1 MSHKFD
7 LNKNTQNFSNKLP
20 PNKLPK
26 KASNYSLKTE
36 ATMKTDASLYQ
47 NQDFSSL
54 KTDKQDIKNKLS
66 LNKNDKPRN
75 NLKMINSV
83 QNKDIKNFM
92 SDLEPSNKKKINRYE
107 DEEEKSPKKSSKKT
121 NNNIIMITETLN
133 MNELKIMN
141 MVGKGSYGN
150 IYQVEEVKTNQ
161 KLAMKKLIADGPDE
175 LQKFKNNIALYNSF
189 NLLGKNSNKN
199 ILPYFKYLIK
209 KLDITTYSI
218 YITMPLAECDWHK
231 LITDKKNIQSE
242 KVLHK
247 FLKCLAIAGSFLQKS
262 CVAHRDIKPQN
273 VLITKQNE
281 IFLTD
286 FDEAINVKAAVGIYE
301 IRGSEAYM
309 SPILEKNLI
318 LGQKKV
324 KHNVFKSDV
333 YSLGLSFVYAMTKNL
348 EILPKIKK
356 CEDDKI
362 NEKLLRDNIIKG
374 GKYSEDFI
382 KTIMKMVAYEE
393 KNRFD
398 FHELA
403 ELFKKNK

>member
-1 MSHKFD
+1 MSHKFN
-7 LNKNTQNFSNKLP
+7 LNKNIENSSNKLP
-20 PNKLPK
+20 SNKFPK

-36 ATMKTDASLYQ
+36 ATTVASLS

-54 KTDKQDIKNKLS
+54 KTDKQELKNKLS
-66 LNKNDKPRN
+66 INKNDKPRN
-75 NLKMINSV
+75 KLKMINSA
-83 QNKDIKNFM
+83 QNQEIKHFL
-92 SDLEPSNKKKINRYE
+92 SDLEPTKKKEKHINRYE
-107 DEEEKSPKKSSKKT
+107 DEEDQSPKKSSKKT
-121 NNNIIMITETLN
+121 NNNIIMITDTLN
-133 MNELKIMN
+133 MNEIKIMN
-141 MVGKGSYGN
+141 MIGKGSYGN

-262 CVAHRDIKPQN
+262 NVAHRDIKPQN

-286 FDEAINVKAAVGIYE
+286 FDEAINVKTAIGIYD

-382 KTIMKMVAYEE
+382 KTIMKMVAYDE
-393 KNRFD
+393 KNRYD

-403 ELFKKNK
+403 ELFKKK

>member
-1 MSHKFD
+1 MSHKFN
-7 LNKNTQNFSNKLP
+7 LNKNFENSSNKLP
-20 PNKLPK
+20 SNKFPK

-36 ATMKTDASLYQ
+36 ATTVASLS
-47 NQDFSSL
+47 NQDYSSL
-54 KTDKQDIKNKLS
+54 KKDKQELKNKLS

-75 NLKMINSV
+75 NLKMINSS
-83 QNKDIKNFM
+83 QNKEIKNFL
-92 SDLEPSNKKKINRYE
+92 SDLEPTKKKEKHINRYE
-107 DEEEKSPKKSSKKT
+107 DEEDQSPKKSSKKT
-121 NNNIIMITETLN
+121 NNNIIMITDTLN
-133 MNELKIMN
+133 MNEIKIMN
-141 MVGKGSYGN
+141 MIGKGSYGN

-262 CVAHRDIKPQN
+262 NVAHRDIKPQN

-286 FDEAINVKAAVGIYE
+286 FDEAINVKTAIGIYD

-382 KTIMKMVAYEE
+382 KTIMKMIAYEE
-393 KNRFD
+393 KNRYD

-403 ELFKKNK
+403 ELFKKK

>member
-1 MSHKFD
+1 MSHKFN
-7 LNKNTQNFSNKLP
+7 LNKNFENSSNKLP
-20 PNKLPK
+20 SNKFPK

-36 ATMKTDASLYQ
+36 ATTVASLS

-54 KTDKQDIKNKLS
+54 KTNKQELKNKLS
-66 LNKNDKPRN
+66 LNKNDKSRN
-75 NLKMINSV
+75 KLKMINSA
-83 QNKDIKNFM
+83 QNNEIKNFL
-92 SDLEPSNKKKINRYE
+92 SDLEPTKKKEKHINRYE
-107 DEEEKSPKKSSKKT
+107 DEEDQSPKKSSKKT
-121 NNNIIMITETLN
+121 NNNIIMITDTLN
-133 MNELKIMN
+133 MNEIKIMN
-141 MVGKGSYGN
+141 MIGKGSYGN

-262 CVAHRDIKPQN
+262 NVAHRDIKPQN

-286 FDEAINVKAAVGIYE
+286 FDEAINVKAAIGIYD

-393 KNRFD
+393 KNRYD

-403 ELFKKNK
+403 ELFKKK

>member
-1 MSHKFD
+1 MSHKFN
-7 LNKNTQNFSNKLP
+7 LNKNFENSSNKLP
-20 PNKLPK
+20 SNKFPK

-36 ATMKTDASLYQ
+36 ATTVASLS

-54 KTDKQDIKNKLS
+54 KTDKLELKNKLS

-75 NLKMINSV
+75 NLKMINSA
-83 QNKDIKNFM
+83 QNNEIINFL
-92 SDLEPSNKKKINRYE
+92 SDLEPTKKKEKHINRYE
-107 DEEEKSPKKSSKKT
+107 DEEDQSPKKSSKKT
-121 NNNIIMITETLN
+121 NNNIIMITDTLN
-133 MNELKIMN
+133 MNEIKIMN
-141 MVGKGSYGN
+141 MIGKGSYGN

-262 CVAHRDIKPQN
+262 NVAHRDIKPQN

-286 FDEAINVKAAVGIYE
+286 FDEAINVKTAIGIYD

-382 KTIMKMVAYEE
+382 KTIMKMVAYDE
-393 KNRFD
+393 KNRYD

-403 ELFKKNK
+403 ELFKKK

>member
-1 MSHKFD
+1 MSHKFN
-7 LNKNTQNFSNKLP
+7 LNKNLENSSNKLP
-20 PNKLPK
+20 SNKFPK

-36 ATMKTDASLYQ
+36 ATTVASLS
-47 NQDFSSL
+47 NQDYNSL
-54 KTDKQDIKNKLS
+54 KTDKQELKNKLS
-66 LNKNDKPRN
+66 LNKNDKSRN
-75 NLKMINSV
+75 NLKMMNST
-83 QNKDIKNFM
+83 QNKEIKNFL
-92 SDLEPSNKKKINRYE
+92 SDLEPTKKKEKHINRYE
-107 DEEEKSPKKSSKKT
+107 DEEDQSPKKSSKKT
-121 NNNIIMITETLN
+121 NNNIIMITDTLN

-141 MVGKGSYGN
+141 MIGKGSYGN

-231 LITDKKNIQSE
+231 LIIDKKNIQSE

-286 FDEAINVKAAVGIYE
+286 FDEAINVKSAVGIYE

-356 CEDDKI
+356 CEDDKV
-362 NEKLLRDNIIKG
+362 NEKLLRDNIVKG
-374 GKYSEDFI
+374 GKYSDDFI

>member
-1 MSHKFD
+1 MSHKFN
-7 LNKNTQNFSNKLP
+7 LNKNIENSSNKLP
-20 PNKLPK
+20 SNKFPK

-36 ATMKTDASLYQ
+36 ATTVASLS
-47 NQDFSSL
+47 NQDYSSL
-54 KTDKQDIKNKLS
+54 KTDKQELKNKLS

-75 NLKMINSV
+75 NLKMMNSA
-83 QNKDIKNFM
+83 QNKEIKNFL
-92 SDLEPSNKKKINRYE
+92 SDLEPTKKKEKHINRYE
-107 DEEEKSPKKSSKKT
+107 DEEDQSPKKSSKKT
-121 NNNIIMITETLN
+121 NNNIIMITDTLN

-141 MVGKGSYGN
+141 MIGKGSYGN

-262 CVAHRDIKPQN
+262 NVAHRDIKPQN

-286 FDEAINVKAAVGIYE
+286 FDEAINVKTAIGIYD

-382 KTIMKMVAYEE
+382 KTIMKMIAYEE

>member
-1 MSHKFD
+1 MSHKFN
-7 LNKNTQNFSNKLP
+7 LNKNIENSSNKLP
-20 PNKLPK
+20 SNKFPK

-36 ATMKTDASLYQ
+36 ATTVASLS
-47 NQDFSSL
+47 NQDYSSL
-54 KTDKQDIKNKLS
+54 KTDKQELKNKLS

-75 NLKMINSV
+75 NLKMMNSS
-83 QNKDIKNFM
+83 QNKEIKNFL
-92 SDLEPSNKKKINRYE
+92 SDLEPTKKKEKHINRYE
-107 DEEEKSPKKSSKKT
+107 DEEDQSPKKSSKKT
-121 NNNIIMITETLN
+121 NNNIIMITDTLN

-141 MVGKGSYGN
+141 MIGKGSYGN

-356 CEDDKI
+356 CEDDKV

-374 GKYSEDFI
+374 GKYSDDFI

>member
-1 MSHKFD
+1 MSHKFN
-7 LNKNTQNFSNKLP
+7 LNKNLENSSNKLP
-20 PNKLPK
+20 SNKFPK

-36 ATMKTDASLYQ
+36 ATTVASLS
-47 NQDFSSL
+47 NQDYSSL
-54 KTDKQDIKNKLS
+54 KTDKQELKNKLS
-66 LNKNDKPRN
+66 LNKNDKSRN
-75 NLKMINSV
+75 NLKMMNST
-83 QNKDIKNFM
+83 QNKEIKNFL
-92 SDLEPSNKKKINRYE
+92 SDLEPTKKKEKHINRYE
-107 DEEEKSPKKSSKKT
+107 DEEDQSPKKSSKKT
-121 NNNIIMITETLN
+121 NNNIIMITDTLN

-141 MVGKGSYGN
+141 MIGKGSYGN

-286 FDEAINVKAAVGIYE
+286 FDEAINVKSAVGIYE

-356 CEDDKI
+356 CEDDKV
-362 NEKLLRDNIIKG
+362 NEKLLRDNIVKG
-374 GKYSEDFI
+374 GKYSDDFI

>member
-1 MSHKFD
+1 MSHKFN
-7 LNKNTQNFSNKLP
+7 LNKNIENSSNKLP
-20 PNKLPK
+20 SNKFPK

-36 ATMKTDASLYQ
+36 ATTVASLS
-47 NQDFSSL
+47 NQDYSSL
-54 KTDKQDIKNKLS
+54 KTDKQELKNKLS

-75 NLKMINSV
+75 NLKMMNSA
-83 QNKDIKNFM
+83 QNKEINNFL
-92 SDLEPSNKKKINRYE
+92 SDLEPTKKKEKHINRYE
-107 DEEEKSPKKSSKKT
+107 DEEDQSPKKSSKKT
-121 NNNIIMITETLN
+121 NNNIIMITDTLN

-141 MVGKGSYGN
+141 MIGKGSYGN

-356 CEDDKI
+356 CEDDKV

-374 GKYSEDFI
+374 GKYSDDFI

>member
-1 MSHKFD
+1 MSHKFN
-7 LNKNTQNFSNKLP
+7 LNKNIENSSNKLP
-20 PNKLPK
+20 SNKFPK

-36 ATMKTDASLYQ
+36 ATTVASLS
-47 NQDFSSL
+47 NQDYSSL
-54 KTDKQDIKNKLS
+54 KTDKQELKNKLS

-75 NLKMINSV
+75 NLKMMNSS
-83 QNKDIKNFM
+83 QNKEIKNFL
-92 SDLEPSNKKKINRYE
+92 SDLEPKKKKEKHINRYE
-107 DEEEKSPKKSSKKT
+107 DEEDQSPKKSSKKT
-121 NNNIIMITETLN
+121 NNNIIMITDTLN

-141 MVGKGSYGN
+141 MIGKGSYGN

-356 CEDDKI
+356 CEDDKV

-374 GKYSEDFI
+374 GKYSDDFI

>member
-1 MSHKFD
+1 MSHKFN
-7 LNKNTQNFSNKLP
+7 LNKNIENSSNKLP
-20 PNKLPK
+20 SNKFPK

-36 ATMKTDASLYQ
+36 ATTVASLS
-47 NQDFSSL
+47 NQDYNSL
-54 KTDKQDIKNKLS
+54 KTDKQELKNKLS
-66 LNKNDKPRN
+66 LNKNDKSRN
-75 NLKMINSV
+75 NLKMMNST
-83 QNKDIKNFM
+83 QNKEIKNFL
-92 SDLEPSNKKKINRYE
+92 SDLEPTKKKEKHINRYE
-107 DEEEKSPKKSSKKT
+107 DEEDQSPKKSSKKT
-121 NNNIIMITETLN
+121 NNNIIMITDTLN

-141 MVGKGSYGN
+141 MIGKGSYGN

-231 LITDKKNIQSE
+231 LIIDKKNIQSE

-286 FDEAINVKAAVGIYE
+286 FDEAINVKSAVGIYE

-356 CEDDKI
+356 CEDDKV
-362 NEKLLRDNIIKG
+362 NEKLLRDNIVKG
-374 GKYSEDFI
+374 GKYSDDFI

>member
-1 MSHKFD
+1 MSHKFN
-7 LNKNTQNFSNKLP
+7 LNKNIENSSNKLP
-20 PNKLPK
+20 SNKFPK

-36 ATMKTDASLYQ
+36 ATTVASLS

-54 KTDKQDIKNKLS
+54 KTDKQELKNKLS

-75 NLKMINSV
+75 NLKMINSS
-83 QNKDIKNFM
+83 QNKEIKNFL
-92 SDLEPSNKKKINRYE
+92 SDLEPTKKKEKHINRYE
-107 DEEEKSPKKSSKKT
+107 DEEDQSPKKSSKKT
-121 NNNIIMITETLN
+121 NNNIIMITDTLN

-141 MVGKGSYGN
+141 MIGKGSYGN

-356 CEDDKI
+356 CEDDKV
-362 NEKLLRDNIIKG
+362 NEKLLIDNIIKG
-374 GKYSEDFI
+374 GKYSDDFI

>member
-92 SDLEPSNKKKINRYE
+92 SHLEPSNKKKINRYE

-141 MVGKGSYGN
+141 MIGKGSYGN
-150 IYQVEEVKTNQ
+150 IYQVEDVKTNQ
-161 KLAMKKLIADGPDE
+161 KLAMKKLIADGPEE
-175 LQKFKNNIALYNSF
+175 LQKFKNFINLYNSF

-242 KVLHK
+242 KILHK

-262 CVAHRDIKPQN
+262 NVAHRDIKPQN

-286 FDEAINVKAAVGIYE
+286 FDEAINVKNAVGIYD
-301 IRGSEAYM
+301 IKGSEAYL

-324 KHNVFKSDV
+324 KHNIFKSDV

-348 EILPKIKK
+348 EMLPKIKK

-362 NEKLLRDNIIKG
+362 NEKILRDNIIKG
-374 GKYSEDFI
+374 GKYSDDFI
-382 KTIMKMVAYEE
+382 KTIMKMIAYEE
-393 KNRFD
+393 KNRYD

-403 ELFKKNK
+403 ELFKKK

>member
-1 MSHKFD
+1 MSHKFN
-7 LNKNTQNFSNKLP
+7 LNKNIENSSNKLP
-20 PNKLPK
+20 SNKFPK

-36 ATMKTDASLYQ
+36 ATTVASLS
-47 NQDFSSL
+47 NQDYSSL
-54 KTDKQDIKNKLS
+54 KTDKQELKNKLS

-75 NLKMINSV
+75 NLKMINSS
-83 QNKDIKNFM
+83 QNKEIKNFL
-92 SDLEPSNKKKINRYE
+92 SDLEPTKKKEKHINRYE
-107 DEEEKSPKKSSKKT
+107 DEEDQSPKKSSKKT
-121 NNNIIMITETLN
+121 NNNIIMITDTLN

-141 MVGKGSYGN
+141 MIGKGSYGN

-247 FLKCLAIAGSFLQKS
+247 S

-356 CEDDKI
+356 CEDDKV
-362 NEKLLRDNIIKG
+362 NEKLLIDNIIKG
-374 GKYSEDFI
+374 GKYSDDFI

>member
-1 MSHKFD
+1 
-7 LNKNTQNFSNKLP
+7 
-20 PNKLPK
+20 
-26 KASNYSLKTE
+26 
-36 ATMKTDASLYQ
+36 
-47 NQDFSSL
+47 
-54 KTDKQDIKNKLS
+54 
-66 LNKNDKPRN
+66 
-75 NLKMINSV
+75 
-83 QNKDIKNFM
+83 
-92 SDLEPSNKKKINRYE
+92 
-107 DEEEKSPKKSSKKT
+107 
-121 NNNIIMITETLN
+121 
-133 MNELKIMN
+133 
-141 MVGKGSYGN
+141 
-150 IYQVEEVKTNQ
+150 
-161 KLAMKKLIADGPDE
+161 MKKLIADGPDE

-262 CVAHRDIKPQN
+262 NVAHRDIKPQN

-286 FDEAINVKAAVGIYE
+286 FDEAINVKTAIGIYD

-382 KTIMKMVAYEE
+382 KTIMKMVAYDE
-393 KNRFD
+393 KNRYD

-403 ELFKKNK
+403 ELFKKK

>member
-1 MSHKFD
+1 MSYKFN
-7 LNKNTQNFSNKLP
+7 LNKNIENSSNKLP
-20 PNKLPK
+20 SNKFPK

-36 ATMKTDASLYQ
+36 ATTVASLS
-47 NQDFSSL
+47 NQDYSSL
-54 KTDKQDIKNKLS
+54 KTDKQELKNKLS

-75 NLKMINSV
+75 NLKMINSS
-83 QNKDIKNFM
+83 QNKEIKNFL
-92 SDLEPSNKKKINRYE
+92 SDLEPTKKKEKHINRYE
-107 DEEEKSPKKSSKKT
+107 DEEDQSPKKSSKKT
-121 NNNIIMITETLN
+121 NNNIIMITDTLN

-141 MVGKGSYGN
+141 MIGKGSYGN

-356 CEDDKI
+356 CEDDKV
-362 NEKLLRDNIIKG
+362 NEKLLIDNIIKG
-374 GKYSEDFI
+374 GKYSDDFI

>member
-1 MSHKFD
+1 MSHKFN
-7 LNKNTQNFSNKLP
+7 LNKNFENSSNKLP
-20 PNKLPK
+20 SNKFPK

-36 ATMKTDASLYQ
+36 ATTVASLS

-54 KTDKQDIKNKLS
+54 KTDKQELKNKLS

-75 NLKMINSV
+75 NLKMINSA
-83 QNKDIKNFM
+83 QNNEIINFL
-92 SDLEPSNKKKINRYE
+92 SDLEPTKKKEKHINRYE
-107 DEEEKSPKKSSKKT
+107 DEEDQSPKKSSKKT
-121 NNNIIMITETLN
+121 NNNIIMITDTLN
-133 MNELKIMN
+133 MNEIKIMN
-141 MVGKGSYGN
+141 MIGKGSYGN

-262 CVAHRDIKPQN
+262 NVAHRDIKPQN

-286 FDEAINVKAAVGIYE
+286 FDEAINVKTAIGIYD

-382 KTIMKMVAYEE
+382 KTIMKMIAYEE

-403 ELFKKNK
+403 ELFKKK

>member
-1 MSHKFD
+1 MSHKFN
-7 LNKNTQNFSNKLP
+7 LNKNIENSSNKLP
-20 PNKLPK
+20 SNKFPK

-36 ATMKTDASLYQ
+36 ATTVASLS
-47 NQDFSSL
+47 NQDYSSL
-54 KTDKQDIKNKLS
+54 KTDKQELKNKLS

-75 NLKMINSV
+75 NLKMMNSS
-83 QNKDIKNFM
+83 QNKEIKNFL
-92 SDLEPSNKKKINRYE
+92 SDLEPTKKKEKHINRYE
-107 DEEEKSPKKSSKKT
+107 DEEDQSPKKSSKKT
-121 NNNIIMITETLN
+121 NNNIIMITDTLN

-356 CEDDKI
+356 CEDDKV
-362 NEKLLRDNIIKG
+362 NEKLLIDNIIKG
-374 GKYSEDFI
+374 GKYSDDFI

>member
-1 MSHKFD
+1 MSHKFN
-7 LNKNTQNFSNKLP
+7 LNKNIENSSNKLP
-20 PNKLPK
+20 SNKFPK

-36 ATMKTDASLYQ
+36 ATTVASLS
-47 NQDFSSL
+47 NQDYSSL
-54 KTDKQDIKNKLS
+54 KTDKQELKNKLS

-75 NLKMINSV
+75 NLKMMNSA
-83 QNKDIKNFM
+83 QNKEINNFL
-92 SDLEPSNKKKINRYE
+92 SDLEPTKKKEKHINRYE
-107 DEEEKSPKKSSKKT
+107 DEEDQSPKKSSKKT
-121 NNNIIMITETLN
+121 NNNIIMITDTLN

-141 MVGKGSYGN
+141 MIGKGSYGN

-262 CVAHRDIKPQN
+262 NVAHRDIKPQN

-356 CEDDKI
+356 CEDDKV
-362 NEKLLRDNIIKG
+362 NEKLLIDNIIKG
-374 GKYSEDFI
+374 GKYSDDFI

>member
-1 MSHKFD
+1 MSHKFN
-7 LNKNTQNFSNKLP
+7 LNKNFENSSNKLP
-20 PNKLPK
+20 SNKFPK

-36 ATMKTDASLYQ
+36 ATTVASLS

-54 KTDKQDIKNKLS
+54 KTNKQELKNKLS
-66 LNKNDKPRN
+66 LNKNDKSRN
-75 NLKMINSV
+75 KLKMINSA
-83 QNKDIKNFM
+83 QNNEIKNFL
-92 SDLEPSNKKKINRYE
+92 SDLEPTKKKEKHINRYE
-107 DEEEKSPKKSSKKT
+107 DEEDQSPKKSSKKT
-121 NNNIIMITETLN
+121 NNNIIMITDTLN
-133 MNELKIMN
+133 MNEIKIMN
-141 MVGKGSYGN
+141 MIGKGSYGN

-262 CVAHRDIKPQN
+262 NVAHRDIKPQN

-286 FDEAINVKAAVGIYE
+286 FDEAINVKTAIGIYD

-403 ELFKKNK
+403 ELFKKK

>member
-1 MSHKFD
+1 MSHKFN
-7 LNKNTQNFSNKLP
+7 LNKNLENSSNKLP
-20 PNKLPK
+20 SNKFPK

-36 ATMKTDASLYQ
+36 ATTVASLS
-47 NQDFSSL
+47 NQDYSSL
-54 KTDKQDIKNKLS
+54 KTDKQELKNKLS
-66 LNKNDKPRN
+66 LNKNDKSRN
-75 NLKMINSV
+75 NLKMMNST
-83 QNKDIKNFM
+83 QNKEIKNFL
-92 SDLEPSNKKKINRYE
+92 SDLEPTKKKEKQINRYE
-107 DEEEKSPKKSSKKT
+107 DEEDQSPKKSSKKT
-121 NNNIIMITETLN
+121 NNNIIMITDTLN

-141 MVGKGSYGN
+141 MIGKGSYGN

-286 FDEAINVKAAVGIYE
+286 FDEAINVKSAVGIYE

-356 CEDDKI
+356 CEDDKV
-362 NEKLLRDNIIKG
+362 NEKLLRDNIVKG
-374 GKYSEDFI
+374 GKYSDDFI

>member
-1 MSHKFD
+1 MSHKFN
-7 LNKNTQNFSNKLP
+7 LNKNFENSSNKLP
-20 PNKLPK
+20 SNKFPK

-36 ATMKTDASLYQ
+36 ATTVASLS

-54 KTDKQDIKNKLS
+54 KTNKQELKNKLS
-66 LNKNDKPRN
+66 LNKNDKSRN
-75 NLKMINSV
+75 KLKMINSA
-83 QNKDIKNFM
+83 QNNEIKNFL
-92 SDLEPSNKKKINRYE
+92 SDLEPTKKKEKHINRYE
-107 DEEEKSPKKSSKKT
+107 DEEDQSPKKSSKKT
-121 NNNIIMITETLN
+121 NNNIIMITDTLN
-133 MNELKIMN
+133 MNEIKIMN
-141 MVGKGSYGN
+141 MIGKGSYGN

-262 CVAHRDIKPQN
+262 NVAHRDIKPQN

-286 FDEAINVKAAVGIYE
+286 FDEAINVKTAIGIYD

-393 KNRFD
+393 KNRYD

-403 ELFKKNK
+403 ELFKKK

>member
-1 MSHKFD
+1 MSHKFN
-7 LNKNTQNFSNKLP
+7 LNKNIENSSNKLP
-20 PNKLPK
+20 SNKFPK

-36 ATMKTDASLYQ
+36 ATTVASLS
-47 NQDFSSL
+47 NQDYSSL
-54 KTDKQDIKNKLS
+54 KTDKQELKNKLS

-75 NLKMINSV
+75 NLKMINSS
-83 QNKDIKNFM
+83 QNKEIKNFL
-92 SDLEPSNKKKINRYE
+92 SDLEPTKKKEKHINRYE
-107 DEEEKSPKKSSKKT
+107 DEEDQSPKKSSKKT
-121 NNNIIMITETLN
+121 NNNIIMITDTLN

-141 MVGKGSYGN
+141 MIGKGSYGN

-356 CEDDKI
+356 CEDDKV

-374 GKYSEDFI
+374 GKYSDDFI

>member
-1 MSHKFD
+1 MSHKFN
-7 LNKNTQNFSNKLP
+7 LNKNIENSSNKLP
-20 PNKLPK
+20 SNKFPK

-36 ATMKTDASLYQ
+36 ATTVASLS
-47 NQDFSSL
+47 NQDYSSL
-54 KTDKQDIKNKLS
+54 KTDKQELKNKLS

-75 NLKMINSV
+75 NLKMINSS
-83 QNKDIKNFM
+83 QNKEIKNFL
-92 SDLEPSNKKKINRYE
+92 SDLEPTKKKEKHINRYE
-107 DEEEKSPKKSSKKT
+107 DEEDQSPKKSSKKT
-121 NNNIIMITETLN
+121 NNNIIMITDTLN

-141 MVGKGSYGN
+141 MIGKGSYGN

-362 NEKLLRDNIIKG
+362 NEKLLRDNIVKG
-374 GKYSEDFI
+374 GKYSDDFI

>member
-1 MSHKFD
+1 MSHKFN
-7 LNKNTQNFSNKLP
+7 LNKNIENSSNKLP
-20 PNKLPK
+20 SNKFPK

-36 ATMKTDASLYQ
+36 ATTVASLS
-47 NQDFSSL
+47 NQDYSSL
-54 KTDKQDIKNKLS
+54 KTDKQELKNKLS

-75 NLKMINSV
+75 NLKMINSS
-83 QNKDIKNFM
+83 QNKEIKNFL
-92 SDLEPSNKKKINRYE
+92 SDLEPTKKKEKHINRYE
-107 DEEEKSPKKSSKKT
+107 DEEDQSPKKSSKKT
-121 NNNIIMITETLN
+121 NNNIIMITDTLN

-141 MVGKGSYGN
+141 MIGKGSYGN

-348 EILPKIKK
+348 EILTKIKK

-362 NEKLLRDNIIKG
+362 KEKLLRDNIIKG

-382 KTIMKMVAYEE
+382 KTIMKMVAYDE
-393 KNRFD
+393 KNRYD

-403 ELFKKNK
+403 ELLKKK

>member
-1 MSHKFD
+1 MSHKFN
-7 LNKNTQNFSNKLP
+7 LNKNIENSSNKLP
-20 PNKLPK
+20 SNKFPK

-36 ATMKTDASLYQ
+36 ATTVASLS
-47 NQDFSSL
+47 NQDYSSL
-54 KTDKQDIKNKLS
+54 KTDKQELKNKLS

-75 NLKMINSV
+75 NLKMINSS
-83 QNKDIKNFM
+83 QNKEIKNFL
-92 SDLEPSNKKKINRYE
+92 SDLEPTKKKEKHINRYE
-107 DEEEKSPKKSSKKT
+107 DEEDQSPKKSSKKT
-121 NNNIIMITETLN
+121 NNNIIMITDTLN

-141 MVGKGSYGN
+141 MIGKGSYGN

-286 FDEAINVKAAVGIYE
+286 FDEAINVKTAIGIYD

-356 CEDDKI
+356 CEDDKV
-362 NEKLLRDNIIKG
+362 NEKLLIDNIIKG
-374 GKYSEDFI
+374 GKYSDDFI

>member
-1 MSHKFD
+1 MSHKFN
-7 LNKNTQNFSNKLP
+7 LNKNLENSSNKLP
-20 PNKLPK
+20 SNKFPK

-36 ATMKTDASLYQ
+36 ATTVASLS
-47 NQDFSSL
+47 NQDYNSL
-54 KTDKQDIKNKLS
+54 KTDKQELKNKLS
-66 LNKNDKPRN
+66 LNKNDKSRN
-75 NLKMINSV
+75 KLKMINSA
-83 QNKDIKNFM
+83 QNNEIKNFL
-92 SDLEPSNKKKINRYE
+92 SDLEPTKKKEKHINRYE
-107 DEEEKSPKKSSKKT
+107 DEEDQSPKKSSKKT
-121 NNNIIMITETLN
+121 NNNIIMITDTLN

-141 MVGKGSYGN
+141 MIGKGSYGN

-286 FDEAINVKAAVGIYE
+286 FDEAINVKTAIGIYD

-382 KTIMKMVAYEE
+382 KTIMKMVAYDE
-393 KNRFD
+393 KNRYD

-403 ELFKKNK
+403 ELFKKK

>member
-7 LNKNTQNFSNKLP
+7 LNKNTQNFSNKLS

-161 KLAMKKLIADGPDE
+161 KLAMKKLIADGPEE
-175 LQKFKNNIALYNSF
+175 LQKFKNFINLYNSF

-242 KVLHK
+242 KILHK

-262 CVAHRDIKPQN
+262 NVAHRDIKPQN

-286 FDEAINVKAAVGIYE
+286 FDEAINVKNAVGIYE
-301 IRGSEAYM
+301 IKGSEAYL

-324 KHNVFKSDV
+324 KHNIFKSDV

-348 EILPKIKK
+348 EMLPKIKK

-362 NEKLLRDNIIKG
+362 NEKILRDNIIKG
-374 GKYSEDFI
+374 GKYSDDFI
-382 KTIMKMVAYEE
+382 KTIMKMIAYEE
-393 KNRFD
+393 KNRYD

-403 ELFKKNK
+403 ELFKKK

>member
-1 MSHKFD
+1 MSHKFN
-7 LNKNTQNFSNKLP
+7 LNKNIENSSNKLP
-20 PNKLPK
+20 SNKFPK

-36 ATMKTDASLYQ
+36 ATTVASLS
-47 NQDFSSL
+47 NQDYSSL
-54 KTDKQDIKNKLS
+54 KTDKQELKNKLS

-75 NLKMINSV
+75 NLKMMNSA
-83 QNKDIKNFM
+83 QNKEVKNFL
-92 SDLEPSNKKKINRYE
+92 SDLEPTKKKEKHINRYE
-107 DEEEKSPKKSSKKT
+107 DEEDQSPKKSSKKT
-121 NNNIIMITETLN
+121 NNNIIMITDTLN
-133 MNELKIMN
+133 MNEIKIMN
-141 MVGKGSYGN
+141 MIGKGSYGN

-356 CEDDKI
+356 CEDDKV
-362 NEKLLRDNIIKG
+362 NEKLLIDNIIKG
-374 GKYSEDFI
+374 GKYSDDFI

>member
-1 MSHKFD
+1 MSHKFN
-7 LNKNTQNFSNKLP
+7 LNKNFENSSNKLP
-20 PNKLPK
+20 SNKFPK

-36 ATMKTDASLYQ
+36 ATTIASLS

-54 KTDKQDIKNKLS
+54 KTNKQELKNKLS
-66 LNKNDKPRN
+66 LNKNDKSRN
-75 NLKMINSV
+75 KLKMINSA
-83 QNKDIKNFM
+83 QNNEIKNFL
-92 SDLEPSNKKKINRYE
+92 SDLEPTKKKEKHLNRYE
-107 DEEEKSPKKSSKKT
+107 DEEDQSPKKSSKKT
-121 NNNIIMITETLN
+121 NNNIIMITDTLN
-133 MNELKIMN
+133 MNEIKIMN
-141 MVGKGSYGN
+141 MIGKGSYGN

-262 CVAHRDIKPQN
+262 NVAHRDIKPQN

-286 FDEAINVKAAVGIYE
+286 FDEAINVKTAIGIYD

-382 KTIMKMVAYEE
+382 KTIMKMIAYEE

-403 ELFKKNK
+403 ELFKKK

>member
-1 MSHKFD
+1 MSHKFN
-7 LNKNTQNFSNKLP
+7 LNKNFENSSNKLP
-20 PNKLPK
+20 SNKFPK

-36 ATMKTDASLYQ
+36 ATTVASLS

-54 KTDKQDIKNKLS
+54 KTNKQELKNKLS

-75 NLKMINSV
+75 NLKMINSS
-83 QNKDIKNFM
+83 QNNEIKNFL
-92 SDLEPSNKKKINRYE
+92 SDLEPKKKKEKHINRYE
-107 DEEEKSPKKSSKKT
+107 DEEDQSPKKSSKKT
-121 NNNIIMITETLN
+121 NNNIIMITDTLN
-133 MNELKIMN
+133 MNEIKIMN
-141 MVGKGSYGN
+141 MIGKGSYGN

-262 CVAHRDIKPQN
+262 NVAHRDIKPQN

-286 FDEAINVKAAVGIYE
+286 FDEAINVKTAIGIYD

-382 KTIMKMVAYEE
+382 KTIMKMVAYDE
-393 KNRFD
+393 KNRYD

-403 ELFKKNK
+403 ELFKKK

>member
-1 MSHKFD
+1 MSHKFN
-7 LNKNTQNFSNKLP
+7 LNKNIENSSNKLP
-20 PNKLPK
+20 SNKFPK

-36 ATMKTDASLYQ
+36 ATTVASLS
-47 NQDFSSL
+47 NQDYNSL
-54 KTDKQDIKNKLS
+54 KTDKQELKNKLS
-66 LNKNDKPRN
+66 LNKNDKSRN
-75 NLKMINSV
+75 KLKMINSA
-83 QNKDIKNFM
+83 QNNEIKNFL
-92 SDLEPSNKKKINRYE
+92 SDLEPTKKKEKHINRYE
-107 DEEEKSPKKSSKKT
+107 DEEDQSPKKSSKKT
-121 NNNIIMITETLN
+121 NNNIIMITDTLN
-133 MNELKIMN
+133 MNEIKIMN
-141 MVGKGSYGN
+141 MIGKGSYGN

-262 CVAHRDIKPQN
+262 NVAHRDIKPQN

-286 FDEAINVKAAVGIYE
+286 FDEAINVKTAIGIYD

-356 CEDDKI
+356 CEDDKV
-362 NEKLLRDNIIKG
+362 NEKLLRDNIVKG
-374 GKYSEDFI
+374 GKYSDDFI

>member
-1 MSHKFD
+1 MSHKFN
-7 LNKNTQNFSNKLP
+7 LNKNIENSSNKLP
-20 PNKLPK
+20 SNKFPK

-36 ATMKTDASLYQ
+36 ATTVASLS
-47 NQDFSSL
+47 NQDYSSL
-54 KTDKQDIKNKLS
+54 KTDKQELKNKLS

-75 NLKMINSV
+75 NLKMMNSA
-83 QNKDIKNFM
+83 QNKEVKNFL
-92 SDLEPSNKKKINRYE
+92 SDLEPTKKKEKHINRYE
-107 DEEEKSPKKSSKKT
+107 DEEDQSPKKSSKKT
-121 NNNIIMITETLN
+121 NNNIIMITDTLN
-133 MNELKIMN
+133 MNEIKIMN
-141 MVGKGSYGN
+141 MIGKGSYGN

-286 FDEAINVKAAVGIYE
+286 FDEAINVKTAIGIYD

-333 YSLGLSFVYAMTKNL
+333 YSLGLSFVFAMTKNL

-356 CEDDKI
+356 CEDDKM
-362 NEKLLRDNIIKG
+362 NEKILRDNIIKG

-382 KTIMKMVAYEE
+382 KTIMKMIAYEE
-393 KNRFD
+393 KNRYD

-403 ELFKKNK
+403 ELFKKK

>member
-1 MSHKFD
+1 MSHKFN
-7 LNKNTQNFSNKLP
+7 LNKNFENSSNKLP
-20 PNKLPK
+20 SNKFPK

-36 ATMKTDASLYQ
+36 ATTVASLS
-47 NQDFSSL
+47 NQDYSSL
-54 KTDKQDIKNKLS
+54 KTDKQELKNKLS

-75 NLKMINSV
+75 NLKMINSS
-83 QNKDIKNFM
+83 QNKEIKNFL
-92 SDLEPSNKKKINRYE
+92 SDLEPTKKKEKHINRYE
-107 DEEEKSPKKSSKKT
+107 DEEDQSPKKSSKKT
-121 NNNIIMITETLN
+121 NNNIIMITDTLN

-141 MVGKGSYGN
+141 MIGKGSYGN

-356 CEDDKI
+356 CEDDKV
-362 NEKLLRDNIIKG
+362 NEKLLIDNIIKG
-374 GKYSEDFI
+374 GKYSDDFI

>member
-1 MSHKFD
+1 MSHKFN
-7 LNKNTQNFSNKLP
+7 LNKNFENSSNKLP
-20 PNKLPK
+20 SNKFPK

-36 ATMKTDASLYQ
+36 ATTVASLS

-54 KTDKQDIKNKLS
+54 KTDKLELKNKLS

-75 NLKMINSV
+75 NLKMINSS
-83 QNKDIKNFM
+83 QNNEIKNFL
-92 SDLEPSNKKKINRYE
+92 SDLEPTKKKEKHINRYE
-107 DEEEKSPKKSSKKT
+107 DEEDQSPKKSSKKT
-121 NNNIIMITETLN
+121 NNNIIMITDTLN
-133 MNELKIMN
+133 MNEIKIMN
-141 MVGKGSYGN
+141 MIGKGSYGN

-262 CVAHRDIKPQN
+262 NVAHRDIKPQN

-356 CEDDKI
+356 CEDDKV
-362 NEKLLRDNIIKG
+362 NEKLLIDNIIKG
-374 GKYSEDFI
+374 GKYSDDFI

>member
-1 MSHKFD
+1 MSHKFN
-7 LNKNTQNFSNKLP
+7 LNKNIENSSNKLP
-20 PNKLPK
+20 SNKFPK

-36 ATMKTDASLYQ
+36 ATTVASLS
-47 NQDFSSL
+47 NQDYSSL
-54 KTDKQDIKNKLS
+54 KTDKQELKNKLS

-75 NLKMINSV
+75 NLKMINSA
-83 QNKDIKNFM
+83 QNNEIINFL
-92 SDLEPSNKKKINRYE
+92 SDLEPTKKKEKHINRYE
-107 DEEEKSPKKSSKKT
+107 DEEDQSPKKSSKKT
-121 NNNIIMITETLN
+121 NNNIIMITDTLN

-141 MVGKGSYGN
+141 MIGKGSYGN

-262 CVAHRDIKPQN
+262 NVAHRDIKPQN

-286 FDEAINVKAAVGIYE
+286 FDEAINVKTAIGIYD

-356 CEDDKI
+356 CEDDKV

-374 GKYSEDFI
+374 GKYSDDFI

>member
-1 MSHKFD
+1 MSHKFN
-7 LNKNTQNFSNKLP
+7 LNKNIENSSNKLP
-20 PNKLPK
+20 SNKFPK

-36 ATMKTDASLYQ
+36 ATTVASLS
-47 NQDFSSL
+47 NQDYSSL
-54 KTDKQDIKNKLS
+54 KTDKQELKNKLS

-75 NLKMINSV
+75 NLKMMNSS
-83 QNKDIKNFM
+83 QNKEIKNFL
-92 SDLEPSNKKKINRYE
+92 SDLEPTKKKEKHINRYE
-107 DEEEKSPKKSSKKT
+107 DEEDQSPKKSSKKT
-121 NNNIIMITETLN
+121 NNNIIMITDTLN

-141 MVGKGSYGN
+141 MIGKGSYGN

-286 FDEAINVKAAVGIYE
+286 FDEAINVKTAIGIYD

-382 KTIMKMVAYEE
+382 KTIMKMVAYDE
-393 KNRFD
+393 KNRYD

-403 ELFKKNK
+403 ELFKKK

>member
-1 MSHKFD
+1 MSHKFN
-7 LNKNTQNFSNKLP
+7 LNKNFENSSNKLP
-20 PNKLPK
+20 SNKFPK

-36 ATMKTDASLYQ
+36 ATTVASLS

-54 KTDKQDIKNKLS
+54 KTDKLELKNKLS

-75 NLKMINSV
+75 NLKMINSS
-83 QNKDIKNFM
+83 QNNEIKNFL
-92 SDLEPSNKKKINRYE
+92 SDLEPTKKKEKHINRYE
-107 DEEEKSPKKSSKKT
+107 DEEDQSPKKSSKKT
-121 NNNIIMITETLN
+121 NNNIIMITDTLN
-133 MNELKIMN
+133 MNEIKIMN
-141 MVGKGSYGN
+141 MIGKGSYGN

-262 CVAHRDIKPQN
+262 NVAHRDIKPQN

-286 FDEAINVKAAVGIYE
+286 FDEAINVKAAIGIYD

-382 KTIMKMVAYEE
+382 KTIMKMIAYEE
-393 KNRFD
+393 KNRYD

-403 ELFKKNK
+403 ELFKKK

>member
-1 MSHKFD
+1 MSHKFN
-7 LNKNTQNFSNKLP
+7 LNKNFENSSNKLP
-20 PNKLPK
+20 SNKFPK

-36 ATMKTDASLYQ
+36 ATTVASLS

-54 KTDKQDIKNKLS
+54 KTNKQELKNKLS

-75 NLKMINSV
+75 NLKMINSS
-83 QNKDIKNFM
+83 QNNEIKNFL
-92 SDLEPSNKKKINRYE
+92 SDLEPTKKKEKHINRYE
-107 DEEEKSPKKSSKKT
+107 DEEDQSPKKSSKKT
-121 NNNIIMITETLN
+121 NNNIIMITDTLN
-133 MNELKIMN
+133 MNEIKIMN
-141 MVGKGSYGN
+141 MIGKGSYGN

-262 CVAHRDIKPQN
+262 NVAHRDIKPQN

-286 FDEAINVKAAVGIYE
+286 FDEAINVKTAIGIYD

-382 KTIMKMVAYEE
+382 KTIMKMVAYDE
-393 KNRFD
+393 KNRYD

-403 ELFKKNK
+403 ELFKKK